1 VRKLVLAA
9 VTATLFA
16 CLSSVAYGHTT
27 APTGLVV
34 TGTTETSISLDWTQD
49 YADAYS
55 GYYVRVDGGARVKY
69 PHSVGTVSNLKAG
82 TTYRICVSI
91 DFTSST
97 HPDESEQTC
106 ISATTKGTAPAPA
119 PSPAPSPS
127 PSPSPDPAP
136 APAPAPAP
144 STSAC
149 TKTLAAGGDL
159 STFLS
164 TLRSGDVGCLRGGDY
179 TDGCA
184 VSWGLDATS
193 TSRAVLQSTP
203 GELAVLHTSLGLAGD
218 NLTASGLRITGIAA
232 SCGSDMS
239 GFTVQGA
246 NDTIQYSSVYDVT
259 RHGILTNTTSSNT
272 TIHGNR
278 IESVGSECNLD
289 HGIYFQRSGRITRNV
304 FVDTRCGYGIHLYS
318 APSNVTVADN
328 VSVGSR
334 VRAGILVNCGTNCR
348 IVNNIFAN
356 NKGSGIAFRA
366 CASGCVV
373 DNNITWNI
381 GGGSVR
387 DSLASKATGTR
398 NVDPR
403 FSDTQYRVT
412 STSPAVD
419 TGRSEFS
426 FFPAWDGIANMLGA
440 GPDVGAYER

>member
-16 CLSSVAYGHTT
+16 SLSSVAYGHTS

-34 TGTTETSISLDWTQD
+34 TGSTETSISLDWTQD
-49 YADAYS
+49 YADSYS
-55 GYYVRVDGGARVKY
+55 GYFVRVDGGPRVKY
-69 PHSVGTVSNLKAG
+69 AHSIGTVSNLKPG

-119 PSPAPSPS
+119 PAPSPTPD
-127 PSPSPDPAP
+127 PSPSAG
-136 APAPAPAP
+136 
-144 STSAC
+144 AC

-164 TLRSGDVGCLRGGDY
+164 TLRSGDVGCLRGGNY

-184 VSWGLDATS
+184 VSWSLDAS
-193 TSRAVLQSTP
+193 SLSRAVLQSYP

-246 NDTIQYSSVYDVT
+246 NDTIQFSSVFDVT
-259 RHGILTNTTSSNT
+259 RHGILTHTSSSNT

-278 IESVGSECNLD
+278 IESVGSECNLN

-304 FVDTRCGYGIHLYS
+304 FVDTRCGYGIQLYPG
-318 APSNVTVADN
+318 PSNVTVAGN

-334 VRAGILVNCGTNCR
+334 VRAGIIINCGSNCR
-348 IVNNIFAN
+348 VVNNIFADN
-356 NKGSGIAFRA
+356 RGSGIAYRA
-366 CASGCVV
+366 CVSGCVV
-373 DNNITWNI
+373 DDNITWNN
-381 GGGSVR
+381 GGGSVS
-387 DSLASKATGTR
+387 DSLASQATSTR
-398 NVDPR
+398 NVDPQ
-403 FSDTQYRVT
+403 FSDAQFRVAW
-412 STSPAVD
+412 TSPAVD
-419 TGRSEFS
+419 TGRGDFS
-426 FFPAWDGIANMLGA
+426 FFPAVDGILGMMGA